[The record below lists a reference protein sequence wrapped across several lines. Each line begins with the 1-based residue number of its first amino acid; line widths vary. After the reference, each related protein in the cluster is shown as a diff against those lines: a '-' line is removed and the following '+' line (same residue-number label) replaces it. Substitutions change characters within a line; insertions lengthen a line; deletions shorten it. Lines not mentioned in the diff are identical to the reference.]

1 MVETNFFWKEMISF
15 EIVYADCRL
24 WNMNCSIH
32 SFYLVFLQI
41 IANISQLQIDHYIQ
55 AMMAMMM
62 FHTFQHELL
71 QFLQN
76 HVDAKICLA

>member
-15 EIVYADCRL
+15 EIVYADCRV

-32 SFYLVFLQI
+32 LFYLVFLQI

-55 AMMAMMM
+55 QAMMM

-76 HVDAKICLA
+76 HVDEKICLA